1 MTYDPRR
8 DDLLFQSAK
17 ADGKGWFELP
27 NMRDLAP
34 RGWPPAPPEPMVR
47 KPATPDP
54 RDALIAELYH
64 GLEDLI
70 YAYRKLVASGY
81 DRITELGGQC
91 DSVETMDAYDP
102 WLNKARAALRRARG
116 LA

>member
-47 KPATPDP
+47 KPAGPDP
-54 RDALIAELYH
+54 RDALAELCEA
-64 GLEDLI
+64 LE
-70 YAYRKLVASGY
+70 KL
-81 DRITELGGQC
+81 TKE
-91 DSVETMDAYDP
+91 
-102 WLNKARAALRRARG
+102 ARRVQNMGAQAGPHWVPFGIAIINAAAALRRARG